1 MSWSLYLI
9 RTRTSTEPYGK
20 EKYEDII
27 PFTKD
32 EIIKTL
38 SEISGLID
46 VRIENIESKFVNV
59 WGENW
64 RIEICFWEQL
74 LFSEKDM
81 TYCTIELEVRGITEP
96 KEFLS
101 LLTGKLNARL
111 FDMSSGK
118 FWICDGSGFAD
129 WKKLCDRI
137 ASELSN
143 ENIHIRRKL

>member
-9 RTRTSTEPYGK
+9 RTKTNTEPYSE
-20 EKYEDII
+20 EKDEDII

-38 SEISGLID
+38 SEISGIID
-46 VRIENIESKFVNV
+46 VRIENIESVFVNV

-64 RIEICFWEQL
+64 RVEICFWEHL

-81 TYCTIELEVRGITEP
+81 TYYTIELEVRGITEP

-101 LLTGKLNARL
+101 LLTGKLNARI
-111 FDMSSGK
+111 FDMSAGK
-118 FWICDGSGFAD
+118 FWTADNAGFSD
-129 WKKLCDRI
+129 
-137 ASELSN
+137 
-143 ENIHIRRKL
+143 